1 MKKKCK
7 QWTEEAM
14 IATIR
19 VIKRAQLFYEPLMS
33 TVYHGLLFKTE
44 SSVNFFMGLNQ
55 DLELT

>member
-1 MKKKCK
+1 
-7 QWTEEAM
+7 M